1 MLDAAKEILSG
12 CPLPAEAIA
21 VDADCDPDQLL
32 ETAGKFCDALDDG
45 TGVLVLTDLYG
56 STPSN
61 IANRLIETHNASVIS
76 GANLPML
83 LRILNYPDMSLE
95 ALCDKAATVPATVSS
110 SPPENRRPDMQQRP
124 VTIIN
129 KLGLHARAAARFV
142 TTASS
147 FSSQRRCGKKWTA
160 CQWQKHHGRH
170 DAGGITWH
178 GTGHHDAGC

>member
-1 MLDAAKEILSG
+1 MTGLLLITHGSLGDDMLDAAKEILCD

-21 VDADCDPDQLL
+21 VDADCDPDQLF
-32 ETAGKFCDALDDG
+32 ETAGKRCDALDDG

-95 ALCDKAATVPATVSS
+95 ALCDKAANGARDGIV
-110 SPPENRRPDMQQRP
+110 
-124 VTIIN
+124 VTS
-129 KLGLHARAAARFV
+129 REQ
-142 TTASS
+142 TS
-147 FSSQRRCGKKWTA
+147 
-160 CQWQKHHGRH
+160 
-170 DAGGITWH
+170 
-178 GTGHHDAGC
+178 